1 MELNQLFRFDTFL
14 VGANNRLAATAARTV
29 AQTPG
34 TAYNPL
40 FIYSPTG
47 LGKTHLLMAIGQQAK
62 QVAPTVVVEYL
73 TLEEF
78 VEAFHA
84 AVAAGQSD
92 AFRNR
97 FAHVDVLLSA
107 AVRFLTHR
115 RDMRA
120 ELLR

>member
-1 MELNQLFRFDTFL
+1 VELNQVFRFDTFL
-14 VGANNRLAATAARTV
+14 VGANNRLAVTAARAV

-40 FIYSPTG
+40 FIYSATG

-62 QVAPTVVVEYL
+62 QVGPTVVVEYL

-92 AFRNR
+92 AYRNR
-97 FAHVDVLLSA
+97 FVNVDVLLIDD
-107 AVRFLTHR
+107 VQFLTHR
-115 RDMRA
+115 REMQT
-120 ELLR
+120 